1 MRKYNLIG
9 GFVWLALSIFIC
21 AESMRIGVGG
31 FRNPDAGLFPLLTA
45 LLLGLFSLLLLSD
58 TILKS
63 IKQRKDDRVVW
74 GRETNWKNIIF
85 ILVALTIYALV
96 LDKAGYLLTTFV
108 FILFLF
114 RVIEPQKWTVAILG
128 ATITALLSY
137 MIFNVWLQTQLPDGV
152 LIARLKEIL

>member
-1 MRKYNLIG
+1 VRKYNLIG
-9 GFVWLALSIFIC
+9 GFVWLVLSIFIS
-21 AESMRIGVGG
+21 AESVRIGIGG
-31 FRNPDAGLFPLLTA
+31 FRNPDAGLFPLLTS
-45 LLLGLFSLLLLSD
+45 LLLGLFSLWLLSD
-58 TILKS
+58 AFLGRLT
-63 IKQRKDDRVVW
+63 QRKDDRVAW

-85 ILVALTIYALV
+85 VLVALITYALV

>member
-1 MRKYNLIG
+1 
-9 GFVWLALSIFIC
+9 
-21 AESMRIGVGG
+21 MRIGIGG
-31 FRNPDAGLFPLLTA
+31 FRNPDAGLFPLLTS
-45 LLLGLFSLLLLSD
+45 LLLGLFSLWLLSD
-58 TILKS
+58 AFLGRLT
-63 IKQRKDDRVVW
+63 QRKDDRVVW
-74 GRETNWKNIIF
+74 GRETNWKSIIF
-85 ILVALTIYALV
+85 VLVALIIYALV
-96 LDKAGYLLTTFV
+96 VDKAGYLLTTFA

>member
-1 MRKYNLIG
+1 VRKYNLIG
-9 GFVWLALSIFIC
+9 GFVWLVLSIFIS
-21 AESMRIGVGG
+21 AESVRIGIGG
-31 FRNPDAGLFPLLTA
+31 FRNPDAGLFPLLTS
-45 LLLGLFSLLLLSD
+45 LLLGLFSLWLLSD
-58 TILKS
+58 AFLGRLT
-63 IKQRKDDRVVW
+63 QRKDDRVAW

-85 ILVALTIYALV
+85 VLVALITYALV

-114 RVIEPQKWTVAILG
+114 RVIEPQKWTVALLG

-137 MIFNVWLQTQLPDGV
+137 MIFNVWLQTQLPEGV